1 MTTHARVTL
10 LSGLIISALLLT
22 GCDNSDNQQP
32 HAQAPQV
39 TVHVVNSAPLSVTTE
54 LPGRTS
60 AFRVAE
66 VRPQV
71 SGIILKRNFV
81 EGSDV
86 EAGQS
91 LYQIDPATYQAAWNS
106 AKGDEA
112 KAEAAAAIAH
122 LTVKRYVPLLG
133 TKYISQQ
140 EYDQAVATARQADA
154 DVIATK
160 AAVET
165 ARINL
170 AYTKVTSPL
179 AGASVNRA
187 SPKGRWSPT
196 ASRMPWL
203 PSSSSIP
210 SMST

>member
-1 MTTHARVTL
+1 MRRRHRL
-10 LSGLIISALLLT
+10 R
-22 GCDNSDNQQP
+22 
-32 HAQAPQV
+32 
-39 TVHVVNSAPLSVTTE
+39 VHVVHSEPLSVTTE

-81 EGSDV
+81 EGSDIK
-86 EAGQS
+86 AGES

-133 TKYISQQ
+133 Y
-140 EYDQAVATARQADA
+140 AVHQ
-154 DVIATK
+154 
-160 AAVET
+160 
-165 ARINL
+165 
-170 AYTKVTSPL
+170 S
-179 AGASVNRA
+179 AGIRSGRRYRA
-187 SPKGRWSPT
+187 SGRC
-196 ASRMPWL
+196 RCRGG
-203 PSSSSIP
+203 
-210 SMST
+210 

>member
-122 LTVKRYVPLLG
+122 LTVKRYVPLWVLN
-133 TKYISQQ
+133 IS
-140 EYDQAVATARQADA
+140 
-154 DVIATK
+154 
-160 AAVET
+160 
-165 ARINL
+165 
-170 AYTKVTSPL
+170 
-179 AGASVNRA
+179 
-187 SPKGRWSPT
+187 
-196 ASRMPWL
+196 ASRNTIRQWPPPARPMPMSSPPKL
-203 PSSSSIP
+203 PWKRP
-210 SMST
+210 VSTWPTPK

>member
-60 AFRVAE
+60 AFRVAKSA
-66 VRPQV
+66 PV

-91 LYQIDPATYQAAWNS
+91 LYQIDPATYRAAWNS
-106 AKGDEA
+106 AKA
-112 KAEAAAAIAH
+112 MRPKP
-122 LTVKRYVPLLG
+122 KPRPL
-133 TKYISQQ
+133 
-140 EYDQAVATARQADA
+140 
-154 DVIATK
+154 
-160 AAVET
+160 
-165 ARINL
+165 
-170 AYTKVTSPL
+170 SP
-179 AGASVNRA
+179 
-187 SPKGRWSPT
+187 
-196 ASRMPWL
+196 
-203 PSSSSIP
+203 I
-210 SMST
+210 

>member
-39 TVHVVNSAPLSVTTE
+39 TLHVVNSAPLSVTTE

-106 AKGDEA
+106 AKGYRPFDG
-112 KAEAAAAIAH
+112 KT
-122 LTVKRYVPLLG
+122 LR
-133 TKYISQQ
+133 
-140 EYDQAVATARQADA
+140 
-154 DVIATK
+154 
-160 AAVET
+160 
-165 ARINL
+165 
-170 AYTKVTSPL
+170 
-179 AGASVNRA
+179 
-187 SPKGRWSPT
+187 
-196 ASRMPWL
+196 
-203 PSSSSIP
+203 
-210 SMST
+210 STTGY